1 MEPPFHA
8 PPGGAGRQARR
19 VSMCWAMRSCVSMTY
34 PSARAMQR
42 LGIRQLSARSPQAKG
57 RVERVAGTFQGRL
70 VTDPRWEGRHA

>member
-19 VSMCWAMRSCVSMTY
+19 VSICWAMRSCVSVMH
-34 PSARAMQR
+34 PSARAMRR
-42 LGIRQLSARSPQAKG
+42 LGIQRLFARSPQAKG

-70 VTDPRWEGRHA
+70 VTDPRWGARHA